1 MKYHKDLKDQKL
13 VSNSNQNSIQMSK
26 SDLETTRSFLFK
38 RKKRVIFYFLKNL
51 VLYKHTLPVYIARK
65 IDIKKLQS
73 KDNQVFKL
81 KKTSWFDQFKN
92 AVNVNNGDE
101 CASTTDH
108 ILHSIAFGWKLI
120 LSILIPPSLILRGW
134 PCFII
139 SLSIQIFLAKFI
151 FNLTKI
157 FERLTNISNSIIP
170 LKYIAYFFEYF

>member
-1 MKYHKDLKDQKL
+1 
-13 VSNSNQNSIQMSK
+13 MSK

-92 AVNVNNGDE
+92 AVNVNNGSED
-101 CASTTDH
+101 ASTMDH
-108 ILHSIAFGWKLI
+108 ILHSIAFGWKMI
-120 LSILIPPSLILRGW
+120 FSILIPPSLILSGW
-134 PCFII
+134 PCFVA
-139 SLSIQIFLAKFI
+139 SLLIQLSLATFI
-151 FNLTKI
+151 FNLI
-157 FERLTNISNSIIP
+157 RVFESLTNISNSIIP
-170 LKYIAYFFEYF
+170 LK